1 MKISIVTTVYNI
13 EKYIKRCL
21 DSLISQTYKN
31 IEIIVVNDCSTDASM
46 DIVKS
51 YKDERII
58 IIEHKENL
66 GAGWARRTGI
76 EAATGDYVITIDGD
90 DWISSDFIEKLAEN
104 AKETNADVVSGGITI
119 VHFDGYQEVKKF
131 PIKCSVGMEKFRD
144 YANRRIVF
152 LNNKLVKRSMYETTP
167 YSTRRYCEDTP
178 VIIPLLYYCNMVSY
192 VDTQGYFYLQHD
204 NSLCKR
210 VNEFEQALYK
220 ALCNAECRE
229 FFADKGDEYKNL
241 ISLPE
246 FVQYI
251 RVVKTTMTDELKI
264 KYKKELGELLPRILE
279 LISI

>member
-31 IEIIVVNDCSTDASM
+31 IEIILVNDCSTDTSM

-76 EAATGDYVITIDGD
+76 ETATGDYIITIDGD
-90 DWISSDFIEKLAEN
+90 DWISSDFIEKLVEN
-104 AKETNADVVSGGITI
+104 AKETNADIVSGGITI
-119 VHFDGYQEVKKF
+119 VYSDGYQEVKKF
-131 PIKCSVGMEKFRD
+131 PVKCSVGMEKFRD
-144 YANRRIVF
+144 YANQRIVF

-167 YSTRRYCEDTP
+167 YSTRRFCEDTP

-246 FVQYI
+246 FLQYI
-251 RVVKTTMTDELKI
+251 RVIKTTMTDELKI
-264 KYKKELGELLPRILE
+264 KYKEELGELLPRILE
-279 LISI
+279 LTSI